1 MDNETLIDLKLKVK
15 YRLPEYLE
23 KAKLPLDKSD
33 PENLKTICPCCA
45 GYAKVL
51 CFPFDPP
58 QFFWS
63 CPECKAEGDAV
74 KYAKEYFGIKSEEQ
88 AIVDVCRKLGIQ
100 ISSLSTVTAAELIQ
114 KDFDPLLELIQ
125 GMLAPGLYILAGAS
139 KIGKSW
145 LVLQIAHHISM
156 GIPLWNRK
164 TIKSDVLYLSLE
176 DTERRIQ
183 TRLLRICDGETGK
196 ITFAT
201 EAEILGNGFEQQITG
216 YMKTHPETKLIIVDT
231 MIKVRDIGWCSS
243 AYADDYAFMTVFKH
257 LAERF
262 DTAIVLVHHT
272 RKQESQDIMEMIS
285 GTNGIMGCAD
295 GAMVLERPK
304 RLLPE
309 ASLNMTS
316 RDFEDAKILLRQ
328 NRETMCWEFVGFEDE
343 QPPEASD
350 PLLLAIAEL
359 LSEHHSWQ
367 GTALALMDELKQ
379 INPRL
384 KLAPN
389 SLSRKL
395 NDHQTDLKEYFGI
408 VLLRNRADN
417 NKLISLELDT
427 NVSDMCD
434 MSES

>member
-1 MDNETLIDLKLKVK
+1 MDAETRADLRFKVRRRVSDYIEK
-15 YRLPEYLE
+15 SNLPLE
-23 KAKLPLDKSD
+23 RTGPGEAEVVCPNCGQTAIVTKLPFEDHYEFWK
-33 PENLKTICPCCA
+33 CPACR
-45 GYAKVL
+45 
-51 CFPFDPP
+51 
-58 QFFWS
+58 
-63 CPECKAEGDAV
+63 EEGDAV
-74 KYAKEYFGIKSEEQ
+74 KYAMHHLRTDNEDD
-88 AIVDVCRKLGIQ
+88 ALLDVCRKLGVSVPALATI
-100 ISSLSTVTAAELIQ
+100 TAKDLMEKEFPPLVELI
-114 KDFDPLLELIQ
+114 E
-125 GMLAPGLYILAGAS
+125 GMLAPGLYILAGAP

-183 TRLLRICDGETGK
+183 ARLLRICDGETGK

-201 EAEILGNGFEQQITG
+201 EAEILGNGFEQQISG
-216 YMKTHPETKLIIVDT
+216 YMKAHPETKLIIVDT
-231 MIKVRDIGWCSS
+231 LIKVRDIGWSNS

-262 DTAIVLVHHT
+262 DIAIVLVHHT

-309 ASLNMTS
+309 ASLSMTS
-316 RDFEDAKILLRQ
+316 RDFEDAKILLHQ
-328 NRETMCWEFVGFEDE
+328 DRETMCWEFAGFEDE

-350 PLLLAIAEL
+350 PLLMAIAEL
-359 LSEHHSWQ
+359 LSECNSWQ
-367 GTALALMDELKQ
+367 GTAAALVDELKR

-395 NDHQTDLKEYFGI
+395 NDHQTDLKECFGI
-408 VLLRNRADN
+408 VLDRNRADN
-417 NKLISLELDT
+417 NKMISLKLDT
-427 NVSDMCD
+427 SVSDMCD
-434 MSES
+434 MSDS

>member
-1 MDNETLIDLKLKVK
+1 
-15 YRLPEYLE
+15 
-23 KAKLPLDKSD
+23 
-33 PENLKTICPCCA
+33 
-45 GYAKVL
+45 
-51 CFPFDPP
+51 
-58 QFFWS
+58 
-63 CPECKAEGDAV
+63 
-74 KYAKEYFGIKSEEQ
+74 
-88 AIVDVCRKLGIQ
+88 
-100 ISSLSTVTAAELIQ
+100 
-114 KDFDPLLELIQ
+114 
-125 GMLAPGLYILAGAS
+125 MLAPGLYILAGAS

-328 NRETMCWEFVGFEDE
+328 NRESMCWEFAGFEDE

-434 MSES
+434 MSDS

>member
-1 MDNETLIDLKLKVK
+1 MDDEALIDLKIKVK

-23 KAKLPLDKSD
+23 KARLLLDRSD
-33 PENLKTICPCCA
+33 PENPKTICPCC
-45 GYAKVL
+45 GGNAKVL
-51 CFPFDPP
+51 YLPFEPP
-58 QFFWS
+58 QYLWS

-74 KYAKEYFGIKSEEQ
+74 KYAKEYFGLKTEEQ
-88 AIVDVCRKLGIQ
+88 AILDVCRKLGIR
-100 ISSLSTVTAAELIQ
+100 ISTLSTITAAELIR

-156 GIPLWNRK
+156 GLPLWNRK
-164 TIKSDVLYLSLE
+164 TVKSNVLYLSLE

-183 TRLLRICDGETGK
+183 ARLLRICDGETGK

-201 EAEILGNGFEQQITG
+201 EAEILGNGFEQQITN

-231 MIKVRDIGWCSS
+231 LIKVRDVGWSSS

-257 LAERF
+257 LAERY
-262 DTAIVLVHHT
+262 DIAILLVHHT
-272 RKQESQDIMEMIS
+272 RKQEAQDIMEMIS

-328 NRETMCWEFVGFEDE
+328 NKETMCWEFVGFEDE

-350 PLLLAIAEL
+350 PLFLAVAEL
-359 LSEHHSWQ
+359 ITVRNSWR
-367 GTALALMDELKQ
+367 GTARALVEELLQ

-395 NDHQTDLKEYFGI
+395 NDHQTELRECFGI
-408 VLLRNRADN
+408 VLVRNRADN
-417 NKLISLELDT
+417 NKMISLKLEAT
-427 NVSDMCD
+427 TSDMCD
-434 MSES
+434 MSDT

>member
-1 MDNETLIDLKLKVK
+1 MDDEALIDLKIKVK

-23 KAKLPLDKSD
+23 NAKLPLDKSD
-33 PENLKTICPCCA
+33 PENPKTICPCCA
-45 GYAKVL
+45 GFAKVL
-51 CFPFDPP
+51 CVPFDPP
-58 QFFWS
+58 QYFWS

-74 KYAKEYFGIKSEEQ
+74 KYAKEYFGMKSEEQ
-88 AIVDVCRKLGIQ
+88 AIVDVCRKLGIR
-100 ISSLSTVTAAELIQ
+100 ISTLSTITAVELIQ
-114 KDFDPLLELIQ
+114 KEFDPLLELIQ

-145 LVLQIAHHISM
+145 LVLQIAHHISQ
-156 GIPLWNRK
+156 GLPLWNRK
-164 TIKSDVLYLSLE
+164 TVKSDVLYLSLE

-183 TRLLRICDGETGK
+183 ARLLRICDGETGN

-201 EAEILGNGFEQQITG
+201 EAEILGNGFEQQITS

-231 MIKVRDIGWCSS
+231 LIKVRDIGWSSS
-243 AYADDYAFMTVFKH
+243 AYADDFAFMTVFKH
-257 LAERF
+257 LAERY
-262 DTAIVLVHHT
+262 DIAILLVHHT
-272 RKQESQDIMEMIS
+272 RKQEAQDIMEMIS

-350 PLLLAIAEL
+350 PLLLTIAEL
-359 LSEHHSWQ
+359 LSERNSWQ
-367 GTALALMDELKQ
+367 GTALALVDELKK

-395 NDHQTDLKEYFGI
+395 NDHQTDLKDCFGI
-408 VLLRNRADN
+408 VLVRNREDN
-417 NKLISLELDT
+417 NKMITLELDNNT
-427 NVSDMCD
+427 SDMYD
-434 MSES
+434 MSDS